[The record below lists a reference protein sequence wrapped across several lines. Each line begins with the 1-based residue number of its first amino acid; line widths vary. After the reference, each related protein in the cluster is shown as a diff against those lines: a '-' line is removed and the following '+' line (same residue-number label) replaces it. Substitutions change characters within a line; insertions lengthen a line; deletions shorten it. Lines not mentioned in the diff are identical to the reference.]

1 MILAVCYKDGEI
13 FQHFGHAEE
22 FKIYNIENGQITS
35 TEMLAAD
42 GAHGHD
48 AMASVLIEKGVE
60 VLICGGMGAG
70 AQNAL
75 SAGGVMV
82 FSGAKGDADEAVA
95 SYLAGTLTSE
105 GVNCDHHGH
114 EEGHSCGCGHHDDEE
129 DSCGCGCGND
139 DEEATC
145 GCGGCGGCG
154 SHEMTVIY
162 EGKNAGKNVK
172 AHYTGTFDDG
182 EKFDSSYDRG
192 EPLEFIAGV
201 GMMIPGFDKA
211 VVEMEVGEKRS
222 IHLEPK
228 DAYGERD
235 PQALIVIDIA
245 DMPGSE
251 ELEVDQRIVLEDGMG
266 RQFPVVVMAK
276 NEKTITF
283 DANHRM
289 AGKALNF
296 DIELVSVE
304 E

>member
-1 MILAVCYKDGEI
+1 MKLAVVYDNGEI
-13 FQHFGHAEE
+13 FQHFGHANE
-22 FKIYNIENGQITS
+22 FKIYSIENGEIVA
-35 TEMLAAD
+35 TEMLSAG

-48 AMASVLIEKGVE
+48 AMASVLVENGVE

-70 AQNAL
+70 AQSAL

-82 FSGAKGDADEAVA
+82 FSGAQGDADAAVA
-95 SYLAGTLTSE
+95 SYLVGTLTSE
-105 GVNCDHHGH
+105 GVNCDHHSH
-114 EEGHSCGCGHHDDEE
+114 NEGEGCGCGHHDEE
-129 DSCGCGCGND
+129 EEGCGCGCGS
-139 DEEATC
+139 DEDSSC

-162 EGKNAGKNVK
+162 EGKNAGKAVK

-201 GMMIPGFDKA
+201 GMMIPGFDKT

-222 IHLEPK
+222 IHLEPQ

-235 PQALIVIDIA
+235 PQALIVIDIE

-251 ELEVDQRIVLEDGMG
+251 NLEVDQRIVLEDGMG

-276 NEKTITF
+276 NDKTVTF
-283 DANHRM
+283 DANHQM

-296 DIELVSVE
+296 DIELVEVAE
-304 E
+304 